1 MTMTPPDYLSAE
13 RERSLSPPLL
23 LRVSEPFSWSECLAY
38 LGRSDVEIMHRIE
51 GERVYKPVKLGGVP
65 VLLELGYSADSA
77 SIQIGFPQ
85 GEATSEIRS
94 AAASYVR
101 EWFGLDDDL
110 LPFYALAEQDPIL
123 HPVVSAHA
131 GLRLIGIPELFEA
144 LVWSITGQQI
154 SLGFAYT
161 MKKRLV
167 ETYGEPLANT
177 DLDVAFS
184 ENKPF
189 FLFPQPARIAALSPD
204 DLKPLQFSGRK
215 AEYIIGI
222 AQLFEQGKLDKK
234 TLRHMKTA
242 EARETL
248 LAIRGIG
255 AWTADY
261 VGLKCLRHPTAF
273 PVGDAGLQQALK
285 RGLQLDRKPLLSE
298 MTEASASWH
307 GWEAYATFY
316 LWHSL
321 LAPPRQSSIS
331 T

>member
-1 MTMTPPDYLSAE
+1 MNPSDSFYATSE
-13 RERSLSPPLL
+13 HSHSSPLL

-51 GERVYKPVKLGGVP
+51 ENRVYKPVELGGNP
-65 VLLELGYSADSA
+65 VLLELSYAAASA
-77 SIQIGFPQ
+77 SLEINFPQ
-85 GEATSEIRS
+85 GEVAPEIRD
-94 AAASYVR
+94 AAAVYVR
-101 EWFGLDDDL
+101 EWFGLDKDL

-123 HPVVSAHA
+123 APVVSAHA

-167 ETYGEPLANT
+167 EQYGEPLAAT
-177 DLDVAFS
+177 DATLPAD
-184 ENKPF
+184 KPF
-189 FLFPQPARIAALSPD
+189 LLFPRPARLADLSPD

-222 AQLFEQGKLDKK
+222 AQLMEQGKLDKQ
-234 TLRHMKTA
+234 TLLHMEPA

-255 AWTADY
+255 AWTTDY
-261 VGLKCLRHPTAF
+261 VGLKCLRHSTAF

-298 MTEASASWH
+298 MIEASASWH

-321 LAPPRQSSIS
+321 LAPKRQASIL

>member
-1 MTMTPPDYLSAE
+1 MNLSDSFSAASEHPP
-13 RERSLSPPLL
+13 SPPLL

-51 GERVYKPVKLGGVP
+51 GDQVYKPVELGGKP
-65 VLLELGYSADSA
+65 VLLELSYAEASA
-77 SIQIGFPQ
+77 SLRIRFPQ
-85 GEATSEIRS
+85 GEAAPEIRD
-94 AAASYVR
+94 AAANYVR

-123 HPVVSAHA
+123 APVVSAHA

-167 ETYGEPLANT
+167 EQYGEPLA
-177 DLDVAFS
+177 DGDGAALSAG
-184 ENKPF
+184 KPF
-189 FLFPQPARIAALSPD
+189 LLFPQPARIAALSPD

-222 AQLFEQGKLDKK
+222 AQLIEQGKLDKK
-234 TLRHMKTA
+234 TLLRMEPA
-242 EARETL
+242 EARDTL

-261 VGLKCLRHPTAF
+261 VGLKCLRHSTSF

-298 MTEASASWH
+298 MIEASASWR

-321 LAPPRQSSIS
+321 SAPKRRASIL

>member
-1 MTMTPPDYLSAE
+1 MPPSDFLPAPT
-13 RERSLSPPLL
+13 SLSESLPLSL
-23 LRVSEPFSWSECLAY
+23 KISEPFSWSECLAY

-51 GERVYKPVKLGGVP
+51 EERVYKPVELGEIP
-65 VLLELGYSADSA
+65 VLLELSYSTASA

-85 GEATSEIRS
+85 GDVTPETRS
-94 AAASYVR
+94 VAANYVR

-110 LPFYALAEQDPIL
+110 LPFYALAKQDPIL

-177 DLDVAFS
+177 DLDATFS

-189 FLFPQPARIAALSPD
+189 FLFPKPARIAALSPD

-222 AQLFEQGKLDKK
+222 AQLFEQGKLDKT
-234 TLRHMKTA
+234 TLLHMDTA

-261 VGLKCLRHPTAF
+261 VGLKCLRHSTAF

-321 LAPPRQSSIS
+321 LAPKRQSSIS

>member
-1 MTMTPPDYLSAE
+1 MPPSDYLSLE
-13 RERSLSPPLL
+13 REHSESLPLNL
-23 LRVSEPFSWSECLAY
+23 QVTEPFSWSECLAY

-51 GERVYKPVKLGGVP
+51 GDRVYKPVELDGIP
-65 VLLELGYSADSA
+65 VLLELRYAADSA
-77 SIQIGFPQ
+77 SLQIGFPQ
-85 GEATSEIRS
+85 GNVAPETRS

-110 LPFYALAEQDPIL
+110 LPFYALAKQDPIL

-167 ETYGEPLANT
+167 ETYGEPLADADLNT
-177 DLDVAFS
+177 TFS
-184 ENKPF
+184 TNKPF
-189 FLFPQPARIAALSPD
+189 FLFPKSARIAALSPD

-234 TLRHMKTA
+234 MLLNMEIA

-261 VGLKCLRHPTAF
+261 VGLKCLRHSTAF

-321 LAPPRQSSIS
+321 LAPKRQSSIS

>member
-1 MTMTPPDYLSAE
+1 MNPSDSFSAASE
-13 RERSLSPPLL
+13 HSQSSPLL

-51 GERVYKPVKLGGVP
+51 GDRVYKPVELIGNP
-65 VLLELGYSADSA
+65 VLLELSYAEASA
-77 SIQIGFPQ
+77 SLRISFPQ
-85 GEATSEIRS
+85 GEAAPEIRD
-94 AAASYVR
+94 AAANYVR

-123 HPVVSAHA
+123 APVISAHS

-167 ETYGEPLANT
+167 ETYGEPLADADSGT
-177 DLDVAFS
+177 AFS
-184 ENKPF
+184 KDKPF
-189 FLFPQPARIAALSPD
+189 FLFPKPARIAALSPD
-204 DLKPLQFSGRK
+204 DLMPLQFSRRK

-222 AQLFEQGKLDKK
+222 AQLIEQGKLDKK
-234 TLRHMKTA
+234 TLLRMETA
-242 EARETL
+242 EARDTL

-261 VGLKCLRHPTAF
+261 VGLKCLRHSSSF

-285 RGLQLDRKPLLSE
+285 RGLQLDRKPLLPE
-298 MTEASASWH
+298 MIEASASWH
-307 GWEAYATFY
+307 GREAYATFY

-321 LAPPRQSSIS
+321 LAPKRQASIL